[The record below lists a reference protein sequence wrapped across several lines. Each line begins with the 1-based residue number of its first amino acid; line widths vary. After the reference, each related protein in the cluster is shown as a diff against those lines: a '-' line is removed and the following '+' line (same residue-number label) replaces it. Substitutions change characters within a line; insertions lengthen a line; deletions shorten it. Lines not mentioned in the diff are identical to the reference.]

1 MKPLAVT
8 TAALLGIGLLGCGSD
23 DAKESATQR
32 TSGASQTVDVSAT
45 EFKLEPSDP
54 KVDEGVVTFNVVNAG
69 KATHSLEVE
78 GPDGEVE
85 LEKALQPGQSGTLE
99 MNLSRAGTY
108 EWYCPIDGH
117 KDSGM
122 RGEITVGDG
131 GSGGGGGTPKDADE
145 SGGGSAY

>member
-1 MKPLAVT
+1 MKALAMT
-8 TAALLGIGLLGCGSD
+8 TAALLVIGLLGCGGD
-23 DAKESATQR
+23 DAEEPAAQR
-32 TSGASQTVDVSAT
+32 ASGGSKTVDVSET
-45 EFKLEPSDP
+45 EFKLDPADP
-54 KVDEGVVTFNVVNAG
+54 KVDKGLVTFKVTNDG

-85 LEKALQPGQSGTLE
+85 LEKALQPGQSGMLKA
-99 MNLSRAGTY
+99 NLNKAGTY

-131 GSGGGGGTPKDADE
+131 GSAGTGGAPKDADQG
-145 SGGGSAY
+145 GGGSSY